1 MFAIVF
7 SLLIFAQGEIS
18 RPAFSPAPRPDYDQV
33 KARPKPDLSETGH
46 VAAAELVLTSA
57 LARRGHSMDL
67 SYLQGCDLFDLSATY
82 DEANRDLIDAS
93 NTWEEY
99 IAYWHAAFP
108 HHDYARRVFDG
119 TPEQVAKARA
129 EADQQTRAALSAPL
143 PDGELGSAVEKLRS
157 TNQCAVDLPNSEW
170 LEQTQAWRVFQT
182 SNDTEVLNGLY
193 VLAMHADD
201 RPQLQTRFGQ
211 IYEER
216 RPSFGS
222 PIEPGLRLIDRAQI
236 NLGQPQPSATA
247 VLCEAGRPIF
257 AGTVDLETANARRVA
272 AGLPPQD
279 LREKALS
286 GFCGQSP
293 SLNAP
298 PLVASHP

>member
-7 SLLIFAQGEIS
+7 SLLIFAQGDRA
-18 RPAFSPAPRPDYDQV
+18 RPPFSPASKPDYEQV
-33 KARPKPDLSETGH
+33 KANPKPDLSDAAR

-57 LARRGHSMDL
+57 LARRGHSGDR

-93 NTWEEY
+93 ATWEEY
-99 IAYWHAAFP
+99 AAYWHAAFP
-108 HHDYARRVFDG
+108 NHDYARRVFEG
-119 TPEQVAKARA
+119 APEQVAKARA
-129 EADQQTRAALSAPL
+129 EADQQARGALGEPL
-143 PDGELGSAVEKLRS
+143 PDGALGSAVVKLRS
-157 TNQCAVDLPNSEW
+157 ANQCAVDLPNSEW

-193 VLAMHADD
+193 VLAMHADN

-236 NLGQPQPSATA
+236 NLGQPQPYATA
-247 VLCEAGRPIF
+247 VLCEDGRPVF
-257 AGTVDLETANARRVA
+257 AGTVELETANARRIA

-279 LREKALS
+279 LQQKALS
-286 GFCGQSP
+286 GFCGQSR
-293 SLNAP
+293 SLDAP
-298 PLVASHP
+298 TKDVR